1 VWCKVDWNTY
11 KLCWDRFEESDNNTV
26 APVKGTL
33 ANNLRRYPDTLGRSC
48 TIHLQNDRMR
58 PLAFLD
64 NSDHLLALH
73 QQNGMTLEEAIA
85 QAREIGALLV
95 TS

>member
-1 VWCKVDWNTY
+1 M
-11 KLCWDRFEESDNNTV
+11 
-26 APVKGTL
+26 APLKGTL
-33 ANNLRRYPDTLGRSC
+33 ANNLRHYPDTLGRAC

-58 PLAFLD
+58 PLAMLD
-64 NSDHLLALH
+64 NAEHPLAIH
-73 QQNGMTLEEAIA
+73 QCEGMSLQEAIA